1 MVFLLYNKNGDYMK
15 KKYIVKKSSD
25 FTTIIKKSTFFRGKG
40 FVIYIKDSEFDYSR
54 FGISVSKK
62 VGNAVIRNKVKR
74 QLRSIID
81 ASKKNYQKN
90 LDYIIIVKNGFLD
103 YSFQEI
109 KDNYEVIIRKING

>member
-1 MVFLLYNKNGDYMK
+1 MITWKRK
-15 KKYIVKKSSD
+15 K
-25 FTTIIKKSTFFRGKG
+25 
-40 FVIYIKDSEFDYSR
+40 IYIKDSEFDYSR

-109 KDNYEVIIRKING
+109 KDNYEVIIRKINGWNYEK